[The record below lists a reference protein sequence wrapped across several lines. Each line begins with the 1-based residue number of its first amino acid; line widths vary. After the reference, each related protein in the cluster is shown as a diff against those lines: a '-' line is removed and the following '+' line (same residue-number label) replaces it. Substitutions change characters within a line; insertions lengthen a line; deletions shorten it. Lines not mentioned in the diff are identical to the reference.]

1 MKKMGR
7 IGISIIS
14 GALLTMGAWA
24 LPATVPSES
33 TQQGAAKG
41 SVQLQSVSG
50 TISTLQHN
58 SFTLITSA
66 GAPGEHL
73 QQVSKDNKTMMFITD
88 DNTAVDGTLRVGANA
103 DVVFRDDAG
112 NNMVVSVTVSK

>member
-1 MKKMGR
+1 MNKMGR

-14 GALLTMGAWA
+14 GALLTMGTWA
-24 LPATVPSES
+24 LPAMTRCES
-33 TQQGAAKG
+33 WQQGAAKG
-41 SVQLQSVSG
+41 SVQLQTVSG

-73 QQVSKDNKTMMFITD
+73 QQVSKDNRTMMFITD
-88 DNTAVDGTLRVGANA
+88 DNTAVDGTLKVGANA
-103 DVVFRDDAG
+103 DVVYRDDAG

>member
-14 GALLTMGAWA
+14 GALLTMGTWA
-24 LPATVPSES
+24 LPAMTRSES
-33 TQQGAAKG
+33 SQQGAAKG

-50 TISTLQHN
+50 TISTLQHS

-73 QQVSKDNKTMMFITD
+73 QQVSKDNRTMMFITD
-88 DNTAVDGTLRVGANA
+88 DNTAVDGTLKVGANA
-103 DVVFRDDAG
+103 DVVYRDDAG

>member
-1 MKKMGR
+1 MNKIGR

-24 LPATVPSES
+24 LPTTMRSES
-33 TQQGAAKG
+33 PQQGAAKG

-58 SFTLITSA
+58 SFTLVTSTA
-66 GAPGEHL
+66 TPGVRLE
-73 QQVSKDNKTMMFITD
+73 QVSADNKTMMFITD
-88 DNTAVDGTLRVGANA
+88 DNTAVDGTLKVGANA
-103 DVVFRDDAG
+103 DVVYRDDAG

>member
-1 MKKMGR
+1 MKKVGR

-14 GALLTMGAWA
+14 GALLTMGTWA
-24 LPATVPSES
+24 LPAMTRSES
-33 TQQGAAKG
+33 SQQGAAKG

-73 QQVSKDNKTMMFITD
+73 QQVSKDNRTMMFITD

-103 DVVFRDDAG
+103 DVVYRDDAG

>member
-1 MKKMGR
+1 MNKIGR

-14 GALLTMGAWA
+14 GALLTMGTWA
-24 LPATVPSES
+24 LPAMTRSES
-33 TQQGAAKG
+33 SQQGAPKG

-88 DNTAVDGTLRVGANA
+88 DNTAVDGTLKVGANA
-103 DVVFRDDAG
+103 DVVYRDDAG